1 MRAGRSRSGAGL
13 ERWEFG
19 YGLGLHK
26 GSDQLSVEGEPSLEY
41 EGRATRDL
49 RGVRSW
55 VAQRLRSKTRLSD
68 TQIER
73 AGVMVS
79 ELVTNVI
86 LHTTSEAK
94 VSLSLVDG
102 GGARVEVHDEGHGAP
117 AVQPANPL
125 RVGGNGL
132 RIVEAWSDAWGIER
146 RPAGKVIWFS
156 MTPR

>member
-1 MRAGRSRSGAGL
+1 V
-13 ERWEFG
+13 
-19 YGLGLHK
+19 
-26 GSDQLSVEGEPSLEY
+26 SDAGEPSLEY

-55 VAQRLRSKTRLSD
+55 VAERLRAATRLSD
-68 TQIER
+68 TQIDR

-94 VSLSLVDG
+94 VSMRLVDG
-102 GGARVEVHDEGHGAP
+102 GGARIEVHDDGPGNP

-132 RIVEAWSDAWGIER
+132 RIVEAWSDSWGIE
-146 RPAGKVIWFS
+146 PDTAGKVIWFA
-156 MTPR
+156 MEPR